1 MSIFRGRWL
10 RRKAGTV
17 SKYIEII
24 CITRADVF
32 EEMSRKVKENF
43 EFVSVIVKGPST
55 FLLRMRR
62 KLRREPGPYSL
73 VI

>member
-1 MSIFRGRWL
+1 MSE
-10 RRKAGTV
+10 
-17 SKYIEII
+17 YIEIM
-24 CITRADVF
+24 CITRADTL

-73 VI
+73 AI